1 MWKATKSF
9 LRNNNI
15 MIIRADKGNVIVAED
30 YRQKMLT
37 LLNDENTYEVIKK
50 DLINILSRKLK
61 ESYLLDERK
70 KEFISQQIYN
80 KLYNR

>member
-9 LRNNNI
+9 LRNNHNI
-15 MIIRADKGNVIVAED
+15 MIIRADKDNVIVAED
-30 YRQKMLT
+30 YRMLT

-61 ESYLLDERK
+61 ELLTR
-70 KEFISQQIYN
+70 
-80 KLYNR
+80 